1 MIKGNL
7 MYFIILIADCQ
18 FYLCADSIR
27 KMDLRAVFINNLKRY
42 RKENKLSQ
50 MALAEK
56 CGTSASYIGEIEI
69 GKKFP
74 SVEMVQKFADALNI
88 KPYKLFMEEN
98 DIYVAN
104 LSPQKRQRLVEKLQE
119 SVEEIISRTGDF
131 V

>member
-1 MIKGNL
+1 
-7 MYFIILIADCQ
+7 
-18 FYLCADSIR
+18 
-27 KMDLRAVFINNLKRY
+27 MDLRAVFINNLKRS

-74 SVEMVQKFADALNI
+74 SVEMVQKFAEALDI

-104 LSPQKRQRLVEKLQE
+104 LSPQKRQRLVEKLQK
-119 SVEEIISRTGDF
+119 SVEEIISDGGDF

>member
-1 MIKGNL
+1 
-7 MYFIILIADCQ
+7 
-18 FYLCADSIR
+18 
-27 KMDLRAVFINNLKRY
+27 MDLRAVFINNLKRS

-50 MALAEK
+50 MAFAEK

-74 SVEMVQKFADALNI
+74 SVEMVQKFAEALDI

-104 LSPQKRQRLVEKLQE
+104 LSPQKRQRLVEKLQK
-119 SVEEIISRTGDF
+119 SVEEIISDGGDF

>member
-1 MIKGNL
+1 
-7 MYFIILIADCQ
+7 
-18 FYLCADSIR
+18 
-27 KMDLRAVFINNLKRY
+27 MDLRAVFINNLKRY

-50 MALAEK
+50 MTLAEK

-74 SVEMVQKFADALNI
+74 SVEMVQKFAEALDI

>member
-1 MIKGNL
+1 
-7 MYFIILIADCQ
+7 
-18 FYLCADSIR
+18 
-27 KMDLRAVFINNLKRY
+27 
-42 RKENKLSQ
+42 

-74 SVEMVQKFADALNI
+74 SVEMVQKFAEALDI

-104 LSPQKRQRLVEKLQE
+104 ISPQKRQKLVEKLQK
-119 SVEEIISRTGDF
+119 SVEEIISDGGDF

>member
-1 MIKGNL
+1 
-7 MYFIILIADCQ
+7 
-18 FYLCADSIR
+18 
-27 KMDLRAVFINNLKRY
+27 MDLRAVFINNLKRY

-74 SVEMVQKFADALNI
+74 SVEMVQKFAEALDI

-104 LSPQKRQRLVEKLQE
+104 LSPQKRQRLVEKLQK

>member
-1 MIKGNL
+1 
-7 MYFIILIADCQ
+7 
-18 FYLCADSIR
+18 
-27 KMDLRAVFINNLKRY
+27 MDLRAVFINNLKRY

-74 SVEMVQKFADALNI
+74 SVEMVQKFAEALDI

-104 LSPQKRQRLVEKLQE
+104 LSPQKRQRLVEKLQK
-119 SVEEIISRTGDF
+119 SVEEIISDGGDF

>member
-1 MIKGNL
+1 
-7 MYFIILIADCQ
+7 
-18 FYLCADSIR
+18 
-27 KMDLRAVFINNLKRY
+27 MDLRAVFINNLKRY

-50 MALAEK
+50 MTLAEK

-74 SVEMVQKFADALNI
+74 SVEMVQKFAEALDI

-104 LSPQKRQRLVEKLQE
+104 LSPQKRQKLVEKLQK
-119 SVEEIISRTGDF
+119 SVEEIISDGGDF

>member
-1 MIKGNL
+1 MT
-7 MYFIILIADCQ
+7 
-18 FYLCADSIR
+18 
-27 KMDLRAVFINNLKRY
+27 
-42 RKENKLSQ
+42 
-50 MALAEK
+50 LAEK

>member
-1 MIKGNL
+1 
-7 MYFIILIADCQ
+7 
-18 FYLCADSIR
+18 
-27 KMDLRAVFINNLKRY
+27 MDLRAVFINNLKRY

-104 LSPQKRQRLVEKLQE
+104 LSPQKRQKLVEKLQE

>member
-1 MIKGNL
+1 
-7 MYFIILIADCQ
+7 
-18 FYLCADSIR
+18 
-27 KMDLRAVFINNLKRY
+27 MDLRAVFINNLKRS

-104 LSPQKRQRLVEKLQE
+104 LSPQKRQKLVEKLQK
-119 SVEEIISRTGDF
+119 SVEEIISDGGDF

>member
-1 MIKGNL
+1 MP
-7 MYFIILIADCQ
+7 IA
-18 FYLCADSIR
+18 Y
-27 KMDLRAVFINNLKRY
+27 
-42 RKENKLSQ
+42 E
-50 MALAEK
+50 
-56 CGTSASYIGEIEI
+56 EIEI

-74 SVEMVQKFADALNI
+74 SVEMVQKFAEALDI

>member
-1 MIKGNL
+1 
-7 MYFIILIADCQ
+7 
-18 FYLCADSIR
+18 
-27 KMDLRAVFINNLKRY
+27 
-42 RKENKLSQ
+42 
-50 MALAEK
+50 MALDEK

-104 LSPQKRQRLVEKLQE
+104 LSPQERQRLVEKLQE

>member
-1 MIKGNL
+1 
-7 MYFIILIADCQ
+7 
-18 FYLCADSIR
+18 
-27 KMDLRAVFINNLKRY
+27 
-42 RKENKLSQ
+42 

-104 LSPQKRQRLVEKLQE
+104 LSPQERQRLVEKLQE

>member
-1 MIKGNL
+1 
-7 MYFIILIADCQ
+7 
-18 FYLCADSIR
+18 
-27 KMDLRAVFINNLKRY
+27 MDLRAVFINNLKRY

-74 SVEMVQKFADALNI
+74 SVEMVQKFAEALDI

>member
-1 MIKGNL
+1 
-7 MYFIILIADCQ
+7 
-18 FYLCADSIR
+18 
-27 KMDLRAVFINNLKRY
+27 MDLRAVFINNLKRS

>member
-1 MIKGNL
+1 
-7 MYFIILIADCQ
+7 
-18 FYLCADSIR
+18 
-27 KMDLRAVFINNLKRY
+27 
-42 RKENKLSQ
+42 

>member
-1 MIKGNL
+1 
-7 MYFIILIADCQ
+7 
-18 FYLCADSIR
+18 
-27 KMDLRAVFINNLKRY
+27 
-42 RKENKLSQ
+42 

-74 SVEMVQKFADALNI
+74 SVEMVQKFAEALDI

-104 LSPQKRQRLVEKLQE
+104 LSPQKRQRLVEKLQK
-119 SVEEIISRTGDF
+119 SVEEIISDGGDF

>member
-1 MIKGNL
+1 
-7 MYFIILIADCQ
+7 
-18 FYLCADSIR
+18 
-27 KMDLRAVFINNLKRY
+27 MDLRAVFINNLKRS

-74 SVEMVQKFADALNI
+74 SVEMVQKFAEALDT
-88 KPYKLFMEEN
+88 KTYKLFMEEN

-104 LSPQKRQRLVEKLQE
+104 LSPQKRQRLVEKLQK
-119 SVEEIISRTGDF
+119 SVEEIISDGGDF

>member
-1 MIKGNL
+1 
-7 MYFIILIADCQ
+7 
-18 FYLCADSIR
+18 
-27 KMDLRAVFINNLKRY
+27 MDLRAVFINNLKRY

-74 SVEMVQKFADALNI
+74 SVEMVQKFAEALDI

-119 SVEEIISRTGDF
+119 SVEEIISDGGDF

>member
-1 MIKGNL
+1 
-7 MYFIILIADCQ
+7 
-18 FYLCADSIR
+18 
-27 KMDLRAVFINNLKRY
+27 MDLRAVFINNLKRY

-104 LSPQKRQRLVEKLQE
+104 LSPQERQRLVEKLQE
-119 SVEEIISRTGDF
+119 SVEEIISDGGDF

>member
-1 MIKGNL
+1 
-7 MYFIILIADCQ
+7 
-18 FYLCADSIR
+18 
-27 KMDLRAVFINNLKRY
+27 MDLRAVFINNLKRY

-74 SVEMVQKFADALNI
+74 SVEMVQKFAEALDI

-104 LSPQKRQRLVEKLQE
+104 ISPQKRQKLVEKLQK
-119 SVEEIISRTGDF
+119 SVEEIISDGGDF

>member
-1 MIKGNL
+1 
-7 MYFIILIADCQ
+7 
-18 FYLCADSIR
+18 
-27 KMDLRAVFINNLKRY
+27 MDLRAVFINNLKRY

-74 SVEMVQKFADALNI
+74 SVEMVQKFAEALNI

-98 DIYVAN
+98 DIYIAN
-104 LSPQKRQRLVEKLQE
+104 LSPQKRQILVEKLQK
-119 SVEEIISRTGDF
+119 SVEEIISSGGDF

>member
-1 MIKGNL
+1 
-7 MYFIILIADCQ
+7 
-18 FYLCADSIR
+18 
-27 KMDLRAVFINNLKRY
+27 MDLRAVFINNLKRY

-104 LSPQKRQRLVEKLQE
+104 LSPQKRQKLVEKLQK
-119 SVEEIISRTGDF
+119 SVEEIISDGGDF

>member
-1 MIKGNL
+1 
-7 MYFIILIADCQ
+7 
-18 FYLCADSIR
+18 
-27 KMDLRAVFINNLKRY
+27 MDLRAVFINNLKRY

-104 LSPQKRQRLVEKLQE
+104 LSPQERQRLVEKLQE

>member
-1 MIKGNL
+1 
-7 MYFIILIADCQ
+7 
-18 FYLCADSIR
+18 
-27 KMDLRAVFINNLKRY
+27 MDLRAVFINNLKRY

-74 SVEMVQKFADALNI
+74 SVEMVQKFAEALDI

-104 LSPQKRQRLVEKLQE
+104 LSPQERQRLVEKLQE

>member
-1 MIKGNL
+1 M
-7 MYFIILIADCQ
+7 
-18 FYLCADSIR
+18 
-27 KMDLRAVFINNLKRY
+27 
-42 RKENKLSQ
+42 
-50 MALAEK
+50 AEK

-74 SVEMVQKFADALNI
+74 SVEMVQKFAEALDI

-104 LSPQKRQRLVEKLQE
+104 LSPQKRQKLVEKLQK
-119 SVEEIISRTGDF
+119 SVEEIISDGGDF

>member
-1 MIKGNL
+1 
-7 MYFIILIADCQ
+7 
-18 FYLCADSIR
+18 
-27 KMDLRAVFINNLKRY
+27 MDVRAVFINNLKRY

>member
-1 MIKGNL
+1 
-7 MYFIILIADCQ
+7 
-18 FYLCADSIR
+18 
-27 KMDLRAVFINNLKRY
+27 MDLRAVFLNNLKRY
-42 RKENKLSQ
+42 RKDNKLSQ

>member
-1 MIKGNL
+1 
-7 MYFIILIADCQ
+7 
-18 FYLCADSIR
+18 
-27 KMDLRAVFINNLKRY
+27 
-42 RKENKLSQ
+42 

-74 SVEMVQKFADALNI
+74 SVEMVQKFAEALDI

-104 LSPQKRQRLVEKLQE
+104 LSPQKRQKLVEKLQK

>member
-1 MIKGNL
+1 
-7 MYFIILIADCQ
+7 
-18 FYLCADSIR
+18 
-27 KMDLRAVFINNLKRY
+27 MDLRAVFINNLKRY

-104 LSPQKRQRLVEKLQE
+104 LSPQKRQSLVEKLQK
-119 SVEEIISRTGDF
+119 SVEEIISDGGDF

>member
-1 MIKGNL
+1 M
-7 MYFIILIADCQ
+7 
-18 FYLCADSIR
+18 
-27 KMDLRAVFINNLKRY
+27 RAVFINNLKRY

-104 LSPQKRQRLVEKLQE
+104 LSPQKRQKLVEKLQK
-119 SVEEIISRTGDF
+119 SVEEIISDGGDF

>member
-1 MIKGNL
+1 
-7 MYFIILIADCQ
+7 
-18 FYLCADSIR
+18 
-27 KMDLRAVFINNLKRY
+27 MDLRAVFINNLKRY

>member
-1 MIKGNL
+1 
-7 MYFIILIADCQ
+7 
-18 FYLCADSIR
+18 
-27 KMDLRAVFINNLKRY
+27 MDLRAVFINNLKRY

-74 SVEMVQKFADALNI
+74 SVEMVQKFAEALNI

-98 DIYVAN
+98 DIYIAN
-104 LSPQKRQRLVEKLQE
+104 LSPQKRQILVETLQK
-119 SVEEIISRTGDF
+119 SVAEIISSGGDF

>member
-1 MIKGNL
+1 
-7 MYFIILIADCQ
+7 
-18 FYLCADSIR
+18 
-27 KMDLRAVFINNLKRY
+27 MDLRAVFINNLKRY

-50 MALAEK
+50 MTLAEK

-104 LSPQKRQRLVEKLQE
+104 LSPQERQRLVEKLQE

>member
-1 MIKGNL
+1 
-7 MYFIILIADCQ
+7 
-18 FYLCADSIR
+18 
-27 KMDLRAVFINNLKRY
+27 MDLRAVFINNLKRY

-74 SVEMVQKFADALNI
+74 SIEMVQKFAEALDI

-104 LSPQKRQRLVEKLQE
+104 LSPQKRQKLVEKLQK
-119 SVEEIISRTGDF
+119 SVEEIISDGGDF

>member
-1 MIKGNL
+1 
-7 MYFIILIADCQ
+7 
-18 FYLCADSIR
+18 
-27 KMDLRAVFINNLKRY
+27 
-42 RKENKLSQ
+42 

-74 SVEMVQKFADALNI
+74 SVEMVQKFAEALDI

-104 LSPQKRQRLVEKLQE
+104 LSPQKRQRLVEKLQK

>member
-1 MIKGNL
+1 
-7 MYFIILIADCQ
+7 
-18 FYLCADSIR
+18 
-27 KMDLRAVFINNLKRY
+27 MDLRAVFINNLKRS

-74 SVEMVQKFADALNI
+74 SVEMVQKFAEALDI
-88 KPYKLFMEEN
+88 KTYKLFMEEN

-104 LSPQKRQRLVEKLQE
+104 LSPQKRQRLVEKLQK
-119 SVEEIISRTGDF
+119 SVEEIISDGGDF

>member
-1 MIKGNL
+1 
-7 MYFIILIADCQ
+7 
-18 FYLCADSIR
+18 
-27 KMDLRAVFINNLKRY
+27 MDLRAVFINNLKRY

-50 MALAEK
+50 MTLAEK

-74 SVEMVQKFADALNI
+74 SVEMVQKFAEALDI

-119 SVEEIISRTGDF
+119 SVEEIISDGGDF

>member
-1 MIKGNL
+1 
-7 MYFIILIADCQ
+7 
-18 FYLCADSIR
+18 
-27 KMDLRAVFINNLKRY
+27 MDLRAVFINNLKRY

-74 SVEMVQKFADALNI
+74 SMEMVQKFAEALDI

-104 LSPQKRQRLVEKLQE
+104 LSPQKRQKLVEKLQK
-119 SVEEIISRTGDF
+119 SVEEIISDGGDF

>member
-1 MIKGNL
+1 
-7 MYFIILIADCQ
+7 
-18 FYLCADSIR
+18 
-27 KMDLRAVFINNLKRY
+27 MDLRAVFINNLKRY

-50 MALAEK
+50 MTLAEK